1 MIQRTNGIVIRI
13 PGSPDVRIHN
23 LLLDYN
29 GTLSRDGVLL
39 DGVADRL
46 RALSKHVRIIIA
58 TADTFGK
65 ARAQLEGLP
74 VETVLIQDGQDKR
87 RLLEELGKSETASIG
102 NGRNDVEM
110 TRASAMGIA
119 VIGPEGC
126 AGELIASAR
135 VVCRDILDCLDLF
148 LEPLRLT
155 ATLRE

>member
-1 MIQRTNGIVIRI
+1 MAYKTDGILIQI
-13 PGSPDVRIHN
+13 PGSPDLLIRT

-46 RALSKHVRIIIA
+46 KALSKHLRIIVA

-65 ARAQLEGLP
+65 AKDQLAGLP
-74 VETVLIQDGQDKR
+74 VEVVIIQNGRDKR
-87 RLLEELGKSETASIG
+87 KILEELGGAETVTVG

-110 TRASAMGIA
+110 TRASALGIA
-119 VIGPEGC
+119 IVGPEGC

-135 VVCRDILDCLDLF
+135 IVCRNILDGLDLF
-148 LEPLRLT
+148 LEPQRLT